1 MKNNTRT
8 LTGLAVLS
16 AIVVFLQLFATF
28 IKFGPF
34 SITLAMVPVVVG
46 AALYGPKAGAY
57 LGGVFG
63 VVVLIACIFGWDAGG
78 SILWNA
84 RPFVT
89 LVLCIGK
96 GALAGLACGGAYWAL
111 KQYNGTFAAVVAG
124 LVGPV
129 VNTGVFCLAM
139 VLLYDAVLATWA
151 GGSSIVTYIV
161 TGLVGVNFLVEM
173 AVDIV
178 LSPAIVRV
186 IFARKR
192 P

>member
-46 AALYGPKAGAY
+46 AALYGPRAGAY

-63 VVVLIACIFGWDAGG
+63 AVVLIACIFGWDMGG

-89 LVLCIGK
+89 LVLCLGK
-96 GALAGLACGGAYWAL
+96 GALAGLACGGVYAIL
-111 KQYNGTFAAVVAG
+111 KKYNGTLAAVLAG
-124 LVGPV
+124 LAGPV
-129 VNTGVFCLAM
+129 VNTGIFCLAM
-139 VLLYDAVLATWA
+139 VFLYDEILASWA
-151 GGSSIVTYIV
+151 GGSSVVTYIV

-173 AVDIV
+173 TVDIV

-186 IFARKR
+186 IYARKR